1 MDKSRQIRVRLPHVT
16 IHIRTPHRRSALA
29 VVVVVDLKHS
39 RTVSEWQ
46 CRSSWLDNKHKGEQ
60 DFYYY
65 HWGWWARM
73 FVAPCFICGPPHKY
87 CESVAV
93 TAPLSTSH
101 SVTPSSASELV
112 LRRSFVRFRPFTV
125 SKLWILFI
133 WWMEAVAQLD
143 YLVFVDTRIGDVAM
157 WWARTDAQ
165 KVTPSVFVCSYIR
178 SRFKVSSGWL
188 VANTH
193 SRIDS
198 KVA

>member
-1 MDKSRQIRVRLPHVT
+1 MPWRLWWWSIWST
-16 IHIRTPHRRSALA
+16 AERSPNGSVAA
-29 VVVVVDLKHS
+29 VGWIINIKENKIFIIIIGVDG
-39 RTVSEWQ
+39 RE
-46 CRSSWLDNKHKGEQ
+46 CSS
-60 DFYYY
+60 
-65 HWGWWARM
+65 
-73 FVAPCFICGPPHKY
+73 PPASSAAHPISKC

-133 WWMEAVAQLD
+133 WWMEAVPELD

-165 KVTPSVFVCSYIR
+165 KVTPSVFVCFYIR